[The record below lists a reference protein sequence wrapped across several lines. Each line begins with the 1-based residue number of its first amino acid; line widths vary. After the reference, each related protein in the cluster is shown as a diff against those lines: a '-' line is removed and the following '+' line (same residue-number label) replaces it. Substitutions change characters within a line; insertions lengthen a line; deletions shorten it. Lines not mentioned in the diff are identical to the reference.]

1 MKKTLFI
8 LALLAVACT
17 KVVEIESEPVAKDE
31 VKTIPYS
38 VTVSSEQTR
47 ATVDDRDLMTL
58 RFATGDRLYI
68 SSDTRADVYGVLTL
82 KTGAGET
89 GENGEVVFT
98 GDLNYT
104 GDVPSDDLLL
114 NATLVGANNKG
125 VQISEGRVTGMKYP
139 ELKEF
144 CTSVNDAVQKYSLLT
159 GVGTFGRKRF
169 PLSQHTAFLNFAVT
183 VPKSYLTNTETSYA
197 AFMVN
202 DGKINGENTVLIG
215 TFKLTK
221 NSNTVSFV
229 LPVAENTVLN
239 NATINLINAGGYQTS
254 SDTYSASFGS
264 IDSNG
269 NSVPKTLSPK
279 VYNVTKTAAKH
290 TGYVNTGLPVI
301 DIQGVTTAVIH
312 ADKNRENPVT
322 ISIQG
327 TDEYPGLETKTA
339 TIKGRGNTTWGW
351 DKKPYKLKLDTKESL
366 LGMNSNK
373 HWVLLANCMDRTMMR
388 NLVAMKISSMATN
401 LEWTPSCVPVELY
414 IGGVHQGTYLLIEQV
429 RVGSNRVNIK
439 EIEPPKEGE
448 TAIAPEAGGYLLEL
462 DFHWDNEVQWE
473 DPHGKARN
481 THGTSDYDGIP
492 FSIKSP
498 DIEDFAI
505 LDEEGHIQRNAAGD
519 IIVDPMFRNDED
531 EDEITY
537 QKYIQQYIF
546 DTAKAIYSTNFQNPR
561 TGLSYD
567 QYIDVNSF
575 IDYWLVFELMGNHEL
590 SNPGSVY
597 MYKKQQKKGGK
608 LFAGPCWDFDWGTL
622 SYKYNNLH
630 PNPGGLAPETDL
642 INWTEYAI
650 WYGRLKD
657 DQSFRSALKNRF
669 SVLLP
674 QFKTIP
680 DYMDEWERLLA
691 VSEIY
696 NYKLWKTNAAGTNN
710 GDENLSFHE
719 AVANIKKIYN
729 DRLTKVIIPK
739 LNAF

>member
-82 KTGAGET
+82 ETGAGKT

-169 PLSQHTAFLNFAVT
+169 PLSQHTAFLNFAVK
-183 VPKSYLTNTETSYA
+183 VPISTQTEFGV
-197 AFMVN
+197 FMVN
-202 DGKINGENTVLIG
+202 DGEINGENSVLLG
-215 TFKLTK
+215 NFTL
-221 NSNTVSFV
+221 NSSNQFTARFV
-229 LPVAENTVLN
+229 LPVAKNTVLK
-239 NATINLINAGGYQTS
+239 NATINFITNPNGGYGTS
-254 SDTYSASFGS
+254 STTYTASFGS
-264 IDSNG
+264 SE
-269 NSVPKTLSPK
+269 PKTLSPK
-279 VYNVTKTAAKH
+279 VYNVTKQAAVH
-290 TGYVNTGLPVI
+290 TGFVNTGLPI
-301 DIQGVTTAVIH
+301 ISITGVTTAVIH
-312 ADKNRENPVT
+312 DNKDTEQEVT
-322 ISIQG
+322 VSIQG
-327 TDEYPGLETKTA
+327 TEKYPGDLTSIEA

-351 DKKPYKLKLDTKESL
+351 AKKPYKLKLKTGAGL
-366 LGMNSNK
+366 LGMKSSK

-388 NLVAMKISSMATN
+388 NRVAMMLSSMTELA
-401 LEWTPSCVPVELY
+401 WTPSCVPVELY
-414 IGGVHQGTYLLIEQV
+414 IGGVHQGSYLLIEQV
-429 RVGSNRVNIK
+429 RVANKRVSVK
-439 EIEPPKEGE
+439 EIEPPEGE
-448 TAIAPEAGGYLLEL
+448 QTAIAPEDGGYLLEL
-462 DFHWDNEVQWE
+462 DFHFDNEVQWE
-473 DPHGKARN
+473 DPHGHTRQN
-481 THGTSDYDGIP
+481 TKDWDGDGTADGDGIP

-498 DIEDFAI
+498 DV
-505 LDEEGHIQRNAAGD
+505 GD
-519 IIVDPMFRNDED
+519 YTDVNHNVSPVFNQYYD
-531 EDEITY
+531 
-537 QKYIQQYIF
+537 YIKQYVF
-546 DTAKAIYSTNFQNPR
+546 DTAEAIYSPNFQHPK

-567 QYIDVNSF
+567 QYIDVDSF
-575 IDYWLVFELMGNHEL
+575 INYWLVFELMGNHEL
-590 SNPGSVY
+590 SNPGSVF
-597 MYKKQQKKGGK
+597 MYKKENKNGQVGK

-622 SYKYNNLH
+622 SYKYNEAHPDPYNLR
-630 PNPGGLAPETDL
+630 PRSDL
-642 INWTEYAI
+642 INWTEGAI

-657 DQSFRSALKNRF
+657 DPVFRQALKSRLNI
-669 SVLLP
+669 LLSTF
-674 QFKTIP
+674 QTIP
-680 DYMDEWERLLA
+680 DYMDEWERELA

-696 NYKLWKTNAAGTNN
+696 NYKLWKKTAAGTNN
-710 GDENLSFHE
+710 GDENYTFHD
-719 AVANIKKIYN
+719 AVATIKQIYN
-729 DRLTKVIIPK
+729 DRLTKVIVPK
-739 LNAF
+739 ISAF